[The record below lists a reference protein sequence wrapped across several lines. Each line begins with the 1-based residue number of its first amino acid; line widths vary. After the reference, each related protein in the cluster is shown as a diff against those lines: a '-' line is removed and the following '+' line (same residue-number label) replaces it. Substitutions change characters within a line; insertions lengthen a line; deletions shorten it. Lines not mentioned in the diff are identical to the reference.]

1 MQEFAPPAMKLPLV
15 FAAAVSFL
23 TCAVVHA
30 GEAGF
35 IRVEEDAKAA
45 RLETAITRYAKNG
58 ATVDLIGAVHIG
70 DKAYYQALN
79 QRFTTYQVVLFEMI
93 GGEAINVPPPP
104 GEQPAPNLL
113 RTLYGGIA
121 KKLKLAGQVDVIDYT
136 AKNFVHADLTA
147 AEFAQKQT
155 DRDESIFKFML
166 KSEDSAKQPDSLKF
180 LIAAISGRADL
191 LKLAV
196 IDTLGA
202 GDDQVAS
209 IAGENVIIADRNARC
224 LEVLDRQLAVG
235 RQNIGIFYG
244 AAHFPDMEKRLLDQG
259 FTRVDQSWLTA
270 WNVLKPIKKTAS
282 PPAAVSRPD

>member
-1 MQEFAPPAMKLPLV
+1 MKLPLV
-15 FAAAVSFL
+15 FAVALGFLLPFAA
-23 TCAVVHA
+23 ARA

-45 RLETAITRYAKNG
+45 RLETAITRYEKNG

-93 GGEAINVPPPP
+93 GGENINVAPQP
-104 GEQPAPNLL
+104 GDQPAPNPL
-113 RTLYGGIA
+113 RLLYGGIA
-121 KKLKLAGQVDVIDYT
+121 TRLKLSGQVDLIDYT

-155 DRDESIFKFML
+155 ERDESILKFML
-166 KSEDSAKQPDSLKF
+166 KSEETATQPNPLKF

-196 IDTLGA
+196 IHTLGA
-202 GDDQVAS
+202 GDDQVAA
-209 IAGENVIIADRNARC
+209 IAGENVIIADRNVRC
-224 LEVLDRQLAVG
+224 LEVLDKQLAAG
-235 RQNIGIFYG
+235 RKSIGIFYG
-244 AAHFPDMEKRLLDQG
+244 AAHFPDMERRLLEQG
-259 FTRVDQSWLTA
+259 FTRGDQSWLTA
-270 WNVLKPIKKTAS
+270 WNVLKPIKKAAI
-282 PPAAVSRPD
+282 PPQ